1 MLVRN
6 EICENLKMCLQEK
19 IPQAQIL
26 LDDII
31 IYDINNAPLSQELM
45 LELKDEILEQLNLY
59 EPRVK
64 QNDMT
69 LTFKDSIL
77 TLHIHTQEENLSIE
91 LS

>member
-1 MLVRN
+1 MYQISI
-6 EICENLKMCLQEK
+6 EQNLNR
-19 IPQAQIL
+19 IL
-26 LDDII
+26 TTRKYTLPLCTYFGLSDCYIDK
-31 IYDINNAPLSQELM
+31 PLSQELM

-64 QNDMT
+64 PNDMT